1 MLDHNPKS
9 VNRLFSNL
17 ALGFVLFVGLYL
29 SSLQSYLLF
38 HTLAELFSI
47 VVACGMFFIAW
58 NSREFMKNNYLLFL
72 GIAYMYVAG
81 LDLVH
86 TLVYQGMGIFPG
98 YGPNYATQLW
108 IAARFLE
115 SLCLL
120 IAPMLFNRKLK
131 VEFVFGLLSVYFL
144 VVLAAIF
151 YWKIFPV
158 CFVNG
163 IGLTKFKVVSEY
175 IICLILVA
183 SMMTLM
189 RKKSHFE
196 PATLKLIVGSIGFT
210 IAEEL
215 FLTVYVGVYDFSNFI
230 GHYLKIVSFY
240 LLYKAVIQTG
250 LQKPY
255 MTLFRGLEDERQA
268 LEQKTVLLAALLESI
283 PDIVFFKDIKGAY
296 LGCNTEFMHLVRLD
310 REFIIGKTDYDLFT
324 KEQADTFTTSDR
336 ITLEQKCVKHFER
349 WVDYPEGR
357 RVLLDTIRAPLRSI
371 KGDIIGIV
379 GLSRD
384 ITERKRAEEKL
395 IDSEARL
402 RSYFELPLIGVA
414 ITTLD
419 KGWLEVNST
428 ICDMLG
434 YSKEELTGTTWAQL
448 THPEDLDADLEQFQ
462 RILSGEIDTYFM
474 EKRFIRKDGD
484 IIWTELSVGCVR
496 KPEGSVKYTVALLQ
510 DISKRK
516 QVQKERSDLIIKL
529 QDSIAQIRTL
539 SGLIPICSS
548 CKKIRDDKG
557 YWNEVE
563 RYIGQHSEAEFTH
576 GICPDCMKKLYPE
589 YADEVLNRLE
599 KEEKK

>member
-1 MLDHNPKS
+1 MPSHNTKS

-17 ALGFVLFVGLYL
+17 VLGSVLFVGLYL

-38 HTLAELFSI
+38 HTLAELFSV

-58 NSREFMKNNYLLFL
+58 NSREFMRNNYLLFL
-72 GIAYMYVAG
+72 GIAYMYIAG

-86 TLVYQGMGIFPG
+86 MLVYQGMGIFPG

-108 IAARFLE
+108 VAARFLE

-131 VEFVFGLLSVYFL
+131 AEIVFGLLSIYF
-144 VVLAAIF
+144 VVALAAIF

-158 CFVNG
+158 CYVNG

-196 PATLKLIVGSIGFT
+196 PATLKLIAGSIGFT

-215 FLTVYVGVYDFSNFI
+215 AFTVYVGVYDFPNFI

-240 LLYKAVIQTG
+240 LLYKAIIQTG
-250 LQKPY
+250 LKKPY
-255 MTLFRGLEDERQA
+255 KMLFRGLEEERQA
-268 LEQKTVLLAALLESI
+268 LEQKNALLSGLLDSV
-283 PDIVFFKDIKGAY
+283 PDVVFFKDISGAY
-296 LGCNTEFMHLVRLD
+296 LACNPEFEGFAGVD
-310 REFIIGKTDYDLFT
+310 RKTIIGKTDYDLFT
-324 KEQADTFTTSDR
+324 KEQADAFTTSDH
-336 ITLEQKCVKHFER
+336 ITLEQKTVKHFES
-349 WVDYPEGR
+349 WVYYPDGQ
-357 RVLLDTIRAPLRSI
+357 RVLLDTIKAPLRSS

-395 IDSEARL
+395 RDSEARL
-402 RSYFELPLIGVA
+402 RSYFELPLIGIS

-428 ICDMLG
+428 VCDMLG
-434 YSKEELTGTTWAQL
+434 YSKEELAGTTWAQL
-448 THPEDLDADLEQFQ
+448 THPEDLDADVEQFQ
-462 RILSGEIDTYFM
+462 RILAGEIDTYFM

-484 IIWTELSVGCVR
+484 IIWIQLSVGCVR
-496 KPEGSVKYTVALLQ
+496 KQDGSVKYTVALLQ
-510 DISKRK
+510 DINKRK
-516 QVQKERSDLIIKL
+516 QAQQERSDLIIKL
-529 QDSIAQIRTL
+529 QDSIAQIKTL
-539 SGLIPICSS
+539 SGLIPICAS
-548 CKKIRDDKG
+548 CKKIRDDSG
-557 YWNEVE
+557 YWHQVE
-563 RYIGQHSEAEFTH
+563 EYVKQHSDAEFSH
-576 GICPDCMKKLYPE
+576 GICPDCIKTLYPE
-589 YADEVLNRLE
+589 FADDLLSDKEQN
-599 KEEKK
+599 EEK